1 MLNRKEIT
9 AIIVATLVIGFVI
22 SLLSSLNAFLTISLI
37 IFVILIIN
45 TLAKKVASYYFD
57 SETEVRLWDLKRT
70 GLAYF
75 INILPFSSPHPSRE
89 LKKPFPAGIFF
100 PIITTAL
107 SFGYIN
113 WMASLVFDVKA
124 KTYKAAKRHGLYTFS
139 EMAENQI
146 ALIAAAGIVANLLFA
161 IVSYLIGYNDFSR
174 LSIYYAFF
182 NMLPLSDLDGNKIFF
197 GSSTFLG
204 FPLMWSIL
212 EIITLIGV
220 GYAWFLI

>member
-57 SETEVRLWDLKRT
+57 SETEIRLWDLKRT

-161 IVSYLIGYNDFSR
+161 IVGYLIGYNDFSR